1 MAVQP
6 LVPRLVLPRL
16 LQALADSPVVLLQG
30 PRQSGKTT
38 LARTLAQERGYEYLT
53 LDDDVVRAAAQ
64 ADPVRFVDDMPER
77 AVIDEVQR
85 APELFTALKRSV
97 DQDRRPGRLLLTGS
111 ANLLLTPGL
120 ADSLAGRMEAV
131 PLYPL
136 AQAELESSAP
146 RFLERLLT
154 AGFRLTRSERLGMRL
169 AERVVAGGYPA
180 ALARAPGTRRRAWY
194 RDYVSALTRR
204 DVLDIARVTSTEALA
219 RLMQVAASHTA
230 SMLNV
235 SELAAPFQLSR
246 PTIDTYLSLLRQLF
260 LVDELPAWHSNRLKR
275 LVKTPKLHVTDT
287 GLAAA
292 LTNVSAEAV
301 YRDRRLF
308 GALLETF
315 VYTELAKQ
323 ASWRDDDLRL
333 FHLRDRD
340 GVEVD
345 VVVEAHDGVVAG
357 VEVKAAA
364 TVGEEDLRGLRRLR
378 DNLGER
384 FACGVLLHDGDSVLP
399 FGDRLFAMPVAQLW
413 TA

>member
-1 MAVQP
+1 MTLQP
-6 LVPRLVLPRL
+6 LVPRSVLPRL
-16 LQALADSPVVLLQG
+16 EEALADSPVVLLQG

-38 LARTLAQERGYEYLT
+38 LARTLAHERGYEYLT
-53 LDDDVVRAAAQ
+53 LDDDVVRAAAA
-64 ADPVRFVDDMPER
+64 ADPVRFVDDMPAK
-77 AVIDEVQR
+77 AVVDEVQR

-97 DQDRRPGRLLLTGS
+97 DRDRRPGRFLLTGS
-111 ANLLLTPGL
+111 ANLLLTPEL

-136 AQAELESSAP
+136 AQAELEGAEP
-146 RFLERLLT
+146 RFLERLLS
-154 AGFRLTRSERLGMRL
+154 AGFRLARSERLGKGL
-169 AERVVAGGYPA
+169 AELIVAGGYPA

-194 RDYVSALTRR
+194 RDYVAALTQR

-246 PTIDTYLSLLRQLF
+246 PTIDTYLSLLGQLF

-292 LTNVSAEAV
+292 LTNVSADAV

-323 ASWRDDDLRL
+323 ASWRDDDPRL

-345 VVVEAHDGVVAG
+345 IVVEAHDGVVAG

-364 TVGEEDLRGLRRLR
+364 TVGEEDFKGLKRLR
-378 DNLGER
+378 DSLGER

-413 TA
+413 AH

>member
-1 MAVQP
+1 MTLQR
-6 LVPRLVLPRL
+6 LVPRSVLPRL
-16 LQALADSPVVLLQG
+16 LEALADSPVVLLQG

-38 LARTLAQERGYEYLT
+38 LARTLAHERGYEYLT
-53 LDDDVVRAAAQ
+53 LDDDVVRAAAA
-64 ADPVRFVDDMPER
+64 ADPVRFVDDMPAK
-77 AVIDEVQR
+77 AVVDEVQR

-97 DQDRRPGRLLLTGS
+97 DRDRRPGRFLLTGS
-111 ANLLLTPGL
+111 ANLLLTPEL

-136 AQAELESSAP
+136 AQAELEGAEP
-146 RFLERLLT
+146 RFLERLLS
-154 AGFRLTRSERLGMRL
+154 AGFRLARSERLGKGL
-169 AERVVAGGYPA
+169 AELIVAGGYPA

-194 RDYVSALTRR
+194 RDYVAALTQR

-292 LTNVSAEAV
+292 LTNVSADAV

-323 ASWRDDDLRL
+323 ASCRDDDLRL

-364 TVGEEDLRGLRRLR
+364 TVGEEDFKGLKRLR
-378 DNLGER
+378 DSLGER

-399 FGDRLFAMPVAQLW
+399 FGDRLFAMPVARLW
-413 TA
+413 AP

>member
-1 MAVQP
+1 MTLQP
-6 LVPRLVLPRL
+6 LVPRSVLPRL
-16 LQALADSPVVLLQG
+16 EEALADSPVVLLQG

-64 ADPVRFVDDMPER
+64 ADPVRFVDDMPGR

-97 DQDRRPGRLLLTGS
+97 DRDRRPGRFLLTGS

-136 AQAELESSAP
+136 AQAELEGAEP
-146 RFLERLLT
+146 RFLERLLS
-154 AGFRLTRSERLGMRL
+154 AGFRLARSERLGKGL
-169 AERVVAGGYPA
+169 AELIVAGGYPA
-180 ALARAPGTRRRAWY
+180 ALARTPGTRRRAWY
-194 RDYVSALTRR
+194 RDYVTALTQR

-235 SELAAPFQLSR
+235 TELAAPFQLSR

-292 LTNVSAEAV
+292 LTNVSADAV

-323 ASWRDDDLRL
+323 ASCRDDDLRL

-345 VVVEAHDGVVAG
+345 IVVEAHDGVVAG

-364 TVGEEDLRGLRRLR
+364 TVGEEDFKGLKRLR
-378 DNLGER
+378 DSLGER

-399 FGDRLFAMPVAQLW
+399 FGDRLFAMPVARLW
-413 TA
+413 AP